1 MRSAVAPRSVRLERP
16 ALDESLVAMRDAAL
30 ESANG
35 AAADELVVEVARKVD
50 GNDTRAML
58 AGLAGALRSRVVYVG
73 DGFGGDDV
81 QNLEATL
88 ERGAGDCDDF
98 AVAYAALAMRA
109 GYRAGFAVLFDQ
121 GGTTGEHVLP
131 IVEVDGEPFPVEL
144 TRTIPAGS
152 WPADRARFGWYYLAS
167 AWGALGFL
175 DAIVGAIGNA
185 ITGNQQA
192 KAAKKVA
199 EATKEAA
206 ATTAGASTVV
216 ATIAERTAAEER
228 ASRERIVASSLEFGR
243 SALPMLGR
251 MVAIVAGASVVRAL
265 LERKGTSRARPRRAA
280 A

>member
-1 MRSAVAPRSVRLERP
+1 MLRTVAPRTVRLERP

-35 AAADELVVEVARKVD
+35 SAADAIVVEVARRVD
-50 GNDTRAML
+50 GNDARAVL
-58 AGLAGALRSRVVYVG
+58 DGLATALRSRVAYVG

-98 AVAYAALAMRA
+98 SVAYAALAMRA

-131 IVEVDGEPFPVEL
+131 IVELDGEPFPVEL
-144 TRTIPAGS
+144 TRSMPAGS

-167 AWGALGFL
+167 PWGALGFL

-185 ITGNQQA
+185 ITGNAQA
-192 KAAKKVA
+192 KAIKKSA
-199 EATKEAA
+199 DATKAA
-206 ATTAGASTVV
+206 AETTAGAATAV
-216 ATIAERTAAEER
+216 ATIQERTAAEER

-251 MVAIVAGASVVRAL
+251 MVAIVAAAGVVKAFASRRPAP
-265 LERKGTSRARPRRAA
+265 RPRARKVAA
-280 A
+280 